1 MSLSSEL
8 GSTASTLE
16 QLLERV
22 STSAD
27 SLMGTPDEDIGY
39 GLMDVERSLRT
50 ANRRLERIV
59 RDLRGRP
66 G

>member
-1 MSLSSEL
+1 MSLISEL
-8 GSTASTLE
+8 GSAASTLE

-27 SLMGTPDEDIGY
+27 GLVESGDEDVAY
-39 GLMDVERSLRT
+39 ALMDVERSLRT

-59 RDLRGRP
+59 RDLRNR
-66 G
+66 